1 MLIKILGTTMLKSS
15 KGAQSLGPVD
25 VDKVDSLIPL
35 SLKWMHSLASDKRES
50 AAYDEALYIFYEIIR
65 LLFEW
70 YGKEKNIHVGAK

>member
-1 MLIKILGTTMLKSS
+1 
-15 KGAQSLGPVD
+15 
-25 VDKVDSLIPL
+25 
-35 SLKWMHSLASDKRES
+35 MHSLASDKRES